1 MRKTFYAV
9 LLFLIIPLLTET
21 TQAQTPVQ
29 TATYQAGQMKY
40 FSKTSNWDTT
50 MVYYTDWFDMT
61 HMDGQT
67 IYAMYDLVIP
77 SGTADTFKVT
87 LQAAFPGMENT
98 ATTFFTVDTM
108 YCVGQT
114 ASTPVVRA
122 TSTFFSFFPLVRAR
136 FEQTGQASRI
146 ASAFRFA
153 LYSKIED
160 YVPTAQ
166 NYSNVRP

>member
-1 MRKTFYAV
+1 MRKIFIAV
-9 LLFLIIPLLTET
+9 LLFILIPLLTQT
-21 TQAQTPVQ
+21 TQAQTPVN

-40 FSKTSNWDTT
+40 LSKTSNFDTT
-50 MVYYTDWFDMT
+50 MVYFSEWFDIT

-87 LQAAFPGMENT
+87 LQACFPGMENT

-122 TSTFFSFFPLVRAR
+122 TSTFFSFFPLVRVR

-153 LYSKIED
+153 LYSRVED

-166 NYSNVRP
+166 NYGNVRP

>member
-1 MRKTFYAV
+1 MRKIFIAV
-9 LLFLIIPLLTET
+9 LLFMLIPLLT
-21 TQAQTPVQ
+21 QAQIPVN
-29 TATYQAGQMKY
+29 TNTYGAGQMKY
-40 FSKTSNWDTT
+40 FSKTSGWDS
-50 MVYYTDWFDMT
+50 VSSYYTDWFDIT

-67 IYAMYDLVIP
+67 IYAMYDAVIP
-77 SGTADTFKVT
+77 SGTADTIRIT
-87 LQAAFPGMENT
+87 LQACFPGMENT

-122 TSTFFSFFPLVRAR
+122 TSTFFSFFPMVRAK
-136 FEQTGQASRI
+136 FEATEYHSRI
-146 ASAFRFA
+146 PSAFRFA
-153 LYSKIED
+153 LYSKVED

>member
-1 MRKTFYAV
+1 MRKIFIAV
-9 LLFLIIPLLTET
+9 LLFILIPLLTQT
-21 TQAQTPVQ
+21 TQAQTPVN

-40 FSKTSNWDTT
+40 LSKTSNFDTT
-50 MVYYTDWFDMT
+50 MVYFSEWFDIT

-87 LQAAFPGMENT
+87 LQACFPGMENT

-122 TSTFFSFFPLVRAR
+122 TSTFFSFFPMVRAK
-136 FEQTGQASRI
+136 FEATEYHTRI
-146 ASAFRFA
+146 PSAFRFA
-153 LYSKIED
+153 LYSKVED

-166 NYSNVRP
+166 NYGNVRP